1 MDVRAFAKAL
11 RCLPRTELER
21 LCKDSG
27 MNEREV
33 YAVVSY
39 VYDRKTVDRIA
50 ADLNISVST
59 YHYKKETLALK
70 LRNYL
75 WIIKYPLEEMMKF

>member
-1 MDVRAFAKAL
+1 MNVQMFAKAL

-27 MNEREV
+27 MNEREI

-39 VYDRKTVDRIA
+39 VYDRKTIERIA

-59 YHYKKETLALK
+59 YHYKKEDLALK

>member
-11 RCLPRTELER
+11 RCLPRTELEK

-39 VYDRKTVDRIA
+39 VYDRKTIERIA
-50 ADLNISVST
+50 SDLNISVST

-75 WIIKYPLEEMMKF
+75 WIIKYPLDEMMKF